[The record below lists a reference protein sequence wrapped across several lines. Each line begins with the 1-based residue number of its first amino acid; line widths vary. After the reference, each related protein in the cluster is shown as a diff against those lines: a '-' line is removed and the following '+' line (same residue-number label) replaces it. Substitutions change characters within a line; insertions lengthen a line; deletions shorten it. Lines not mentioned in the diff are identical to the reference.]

1 MKSKNKKIGI
11 LGAGSWGTAIS
22 LVLNSNK
29 HSVAL
34 WDKYKE
40 NLDDIRNYSENKK
53 FLPGIKIP
61 DGISVEYDLEK
72 IIGLNEIIVF
82 AVPAQHLRSVLSQI
96 SKNRFENKLSVNLAK
111 GIETS
116 SLKLLS
122 GVFTEFYGED
132 FLEKYCVLTGP
143 SHAEEVSKFKPA
155 SLIAAS
161 VNLKTAELVQSSF
174 TNRFFRVYTN
184 SDLIGSE
191 TGGAVKNIIA
201 IAAGVC
207 DGLNLG
213 DNARAAL
220 ITRGLAEITR
230 FGVKL
235 GADERTFSGLS
246 GLGDLVVT
254 CGSVHSRNYKCGL
267 LLSKNYSLDRIK
279 NEINQTIEGI
289 ETVKSAFKL
298 ARKLDIDMPITQQV
312 FNLINGNISAEAAVG
327 QLMERLAKPEF

>member
-1 MKSKNKKIGI
+1 
-11 LGAGSWGTAIS
+11 
-22 LVLNSNK
+22 
-29 HSVAL
+29 
-34 WDKYKE
+34 
-40 NLDDIRNYSENKK
+40 
-53 FLPGIKIP
+53 
-61 DGISVEYDLEK
+61 
-72 IIGLNEIIVF
+72 
-82 AVPAQHLRSVLSQI
+82 
-96 SKNRFENKLSVNLAK
+96 
-111 GIETS
+111 
-116 SLKLLS
+116 
-122 GVFTEFYGED
+122 
-132 FLEKYCVLTGP
+132 
-143 SHAEEVSKFKPA
+143 
-155 SLIAAS
+155 
-161 VNLKTAELVQSSF
+161 
-174 TNRFFRVYTN
+174 
-184 SDLIGSE
+184 
-191 TGGAVKNIIA
+191 
-201 IAAGVC
+201 
-207 DGLNLG
+207 GLNLG

>member
-220 ITRGLAEITR
+220 ITRGLA
-230 FGVKL
+230 
-235 GADERTFSGLS
+235 LS
-246 GLGDLVVT
+246 P
-254 CGSVHSRNYKCGL
+254 R
-267 LLSKNYSLDRIK
+267 
-279 NEINQTIEGI
+279 
-289 ETVKSAFKL
+289 
-298 ARKLDIDMPITQQV
+298 
-312 FNLINGNISAEAAVG
+312 
-327 QLMERLAKPEF
+327 